1 MIVIA
6 ELLVDWLKH
15 AFITKFNE
23 IPAIVYRGITI
34 RGIDFY
40 CEHKLLYNTFVCS
53 CFVGLN
59 PITKKTHFGI
69 FDDHIGM
76 SH

>member
-1 MIVIA
+1 MGNKTLILVLQIMIVIA

-40 CEHKLLYNTFVCS
+40 CEHKLLYNTFVCMFMLCWLES
-53 CFVGLN
+53 YN
-59 PITKKTHFGI
+59 
-69 FDDHIGM
+69 
-76 SH
+76 